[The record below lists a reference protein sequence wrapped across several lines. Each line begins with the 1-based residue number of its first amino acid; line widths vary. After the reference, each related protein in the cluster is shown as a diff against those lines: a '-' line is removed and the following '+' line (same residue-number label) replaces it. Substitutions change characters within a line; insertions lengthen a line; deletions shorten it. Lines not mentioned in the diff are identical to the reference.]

1 MDAFELKKKLR
12 KKIGNYNYNR
22 YAIVACHVLWRE
34 IAYYSSLLP
43 HVYDYFFL
51 EQGLHDVPQ
60 CLGERLQKK
69 IDEVDGSGYD
79 AILIG
84 YGLCSNGTL
93 NITSKYTP
101 LIFLKAHDC
110 ITFFLGS
117 RNRYR
122 KLFNQFPGMYWFTP
136 GWIEDTV
143 MPGPDREKALRELL
157 KEIYGDENLDYLVD
171 SLETWKR
178 EYHYAGYIDLG
189 VGNREWAK
197 KYTQRSAE
205 YLGWEYH
212 EFRGDPILIIMW
224 LLGEWKYTDDF
235 LVLPPGKKLKPT
247 YDDEIATIE

>member
-1 MDAFELKKKLR
+1 MDAFELKQKLH
-12 KKIGNYNYNR
+12 KKIGNYNYKR

-34 IAYYSSLLP
+34 IAYYSSLSP
-43 HVYDYFFL
+43 HVYDYFLL

-60 CLGERLQKK
+60 CLSERLQKK
-69 IDEVDGSGYD
+69 TNELDGLGYD

-101 LIFLKAHDC
+101 LVFLKAHDC

-117 RNRYR
+117 RKRYR
-122 KLFNQFPGMYWFTP
+122 EIFNQFPGMFWFTP
-136 GWIEDTV
+136 GWIEDSV

-157 KEIYGDENLDYLVD
+157 RETYGDENIDYLVE

-178 EYHYAGYIDLG
+178 EYHHAGYVDLG

-197 KYTQRSAE
+197 KYAQRSAK
-205 YLGWEYH
+205 YLGWDYH
-212 EFRGDPILIIMW
+212 EFDGDATLINQW
-224 LLGEWKYTDDF
+224 LLGDLENSDDF
-235 LVLPPGKKLKPT
+235 LILTPGKKLKPT
-247 YDDEIATIE
+247 YNDEIATIE